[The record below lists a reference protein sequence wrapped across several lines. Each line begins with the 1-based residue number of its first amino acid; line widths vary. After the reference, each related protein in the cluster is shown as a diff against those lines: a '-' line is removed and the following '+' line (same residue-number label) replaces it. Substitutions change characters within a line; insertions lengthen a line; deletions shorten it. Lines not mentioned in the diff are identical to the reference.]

1 MRIPSLSAVD
11 CRPTNARKPRTL
23 GQGAAKAF
31 TLVEL
36 LVVIGII
43 AVLISMLLP
52 ALNRAREQARSTKC
66 LSNLRQ
72 LAIATIQYCNNNKGS
87 FPGQG
92 GAGNNPPYQ
101 WISWDQVPNEDD
113 PTNNAYVGN
122 SALRPYLGP
131 EGEGL
136 KPLLRC
142 ESDDVNVRPRM
153 TEPKIYRYSYS
164 MNQMLTRPNQY
175 LSLPWNVD
183 GKMWPGNKTMKI
195 QQVRNSSQ
203 KIMFVEEDAATIDDG
218 VWAPFLLDMSTGTPA
233 YYSKNTTQGGPPTAS
248 PQFPNQLAD
257 RHELK
262 KDKLNPL
269 GRGNVSFCDGH
280 AELFSRVDVGSRIYH
295 DPFYTGGGNPTSP
308 TGL

>member
-1 MRIPSLSAVD
+1 MRIPSTSAVGSHPTCSRFSPGR
-11 CRPTNARKPRTL
+11 CRHA
-23 GQGAAKAF
+23 AF

-52 ALNRAREQARSTKC
+52 ALNKAREQARSTKC

-72 LAIATIQYCNNNKGS
+72 LAIATIQYCNQNKGS

-92 GAGNNPPYQ
+92 GAGNNPQYQ
-101 WISWDQVPNEDD
+101 WIAWEAPAIEDD
-113 PTNNAYVGN
+113 PTHQSYIGN
-122 SALRPYLGP
+122 SALRPFLGP

-153 TEPKIYRYSYS
+153 TEPKLYRYSYS

-175 LSLPWNVD
+175 ISLPWNVD
-183 GKMWPGNKTMKI
+183 GSQWPGSKSMKI

-218 VWAPFLLDMSTGTPA
+218 VWSPYILDMSGGTPA
-233 YYSKNTTQGGPPTAS
+233 FYSKGVGQGGAATANPP
-248 PQFPNQLAD
+248 FPNQLAD

-262 KDKLNPL
+262 KDKMNPM
-269 GRGNVSFCDGH
+269 GRGNVSFVDGH
-280 AELFSRVDVGSRIYH
+280 AELFSRVDVGSRISH

-308 TGL
+308 TGQ